1 MDDASRRGALKL
13 PSRAGSAIRRS
24 AAAAMAAR
32 RSSCGR
38 RVRSSML
45 ALACCAWISCSAP
58 LIAQPYPSRPIEI
71 VSATGVG
78 GGSDMVVR
86 LVADIVARE
95 KLLPQPLVVINKPGG
110 GGAVGQQY
118 VASRRGDPYVFLQAS
133 TNLIGVPIRTG
144 LDLGVDR
151 FQPLGAIGF
160 DLNSLAVAAGSPYR
174 TLKDFIAAA
183 REKPKTISIGSTS
196 PGGGAHAM
204 AYRLE
209 KLAGVHFNIVSF
221 KSGAETVTAVM
232 GGHIQATAENLG
244 EVLPQV
250 EAKKLRFLGVPAA
263 KRVPGLPDVPT
274 LKEQGFDIQAGSLRA
289 FVAPAGIP
297 HEAAK
302 TLEGTLAKV
311 HKSAAWRD
319 YMAKNMYED
328 IYMNAEEFAKWL
340 AAQQVEMGQFLAEIG
355 LSKKK

>member
-1 MDDASRRGALKL
+1 
-13 PSRAGSAIRRS
+13 
-24 AAAAMAAR
+24 
-32 RSSCGR
+32 
-38 RVRSSML
+38 
-45 ALACCAWISCSAP
+45 
-58 LIAQPYPSRPIEI
+58 
-71 VSATGVG
+71 
-78 GGSDMVVR
+78 MVTR
-86 LVADIVARE
+86 MVADIVGKE
-95 KLLPQPLVVINKPGG
+95 KLLPQPVFVVNKPGG

-118 VASRRGDPYVFLQAS
+118 VASRKGDPYIFLQAS

-160 DLNSLAVAAGSPYR
+160 DLNSLAVAENSPYR
-174 TLKDFIAAA
+174 TLKDFVAAA
-183 REKPKTISIGSTS
+183 REKPKTISIGTTS

-209 KLAGVHFNIVSF
+209 KLAGVRFNIVSF

-244 EVLPQV
+244 EVLPHF
-250 EAKKLRFLGVPAA
+250 ESKKLRFLGVPAA
-263 KRVPGLPDVPT
+263 RRVPGLPDVPT

-297 HEAAK
+297 RDAAK
-302 TLEGTLAKV
+302 ILEDTLAKV

-319 YMAKNMYED
+319 YMARNMYED
-328 IYMNAEEFAKWL
+328 VYMNAEEFAKWL
-340 AAQQVEMGQFLAEIG
+340 AAQQVEMAQFLGEIG
-355 LSKKK
+355 LASKK